1 MGILVGIPTA
11 EDQTPRGMM
20 HEIPWPDEASI
31 LIFLEGNEKRFPILN
46 RIIRSQYGPEGV
58 FGMDRSAQLALLA
71 EIDYL
76 RREMELDRLQPETRE
91 KVRSWA
97 LRNKGRC
104 NTEGISPEAALYGLV
119 KLGEFVHKVV
129 DLGWYLLNDTE

>member
-1 MGILVGIPTA
+1 
-11 EDQTPRGMM
+11 M

-71 EIDYL
+71 EIDHL
-76 RREMELDRLQPETRE
+76 RREIELDRLQPETRE